1 MKNKN
6 KIIHYINI
14 LLVILCMFTIFL
26 FSCENA
32 EKSTERTENFINS
45 VINVS
50 GGENTITSVSSSK
63 IGDEKILFSLVRKC
77 AHFFE
82 FFLLGFLVVN
92 LIKDYKKLNI
102 KIVILCILF
111 CLLYAVSDE
120 IHQYFVDGRS
130 CEIKDIFIDT
140 IGSTIGGLFY
150 YMLYSNHHKVKVIKE

>member
-6 KIIHYINI
+6 KIMHYINI
-14 LLVILCMFTIFL
+14 LLVILCMLTIFL

-32 EKSTERTENFINS
+32 EKSTERTENFINN

-63 IGDEKILFSLVRKC
+63 IGDENILFSLVRKG

-102 KIVILCILF
+102 KIVIL
-111 CLLYAVSDE
+111 
-120 IHQYFVDGRS
+120 
-130 CEIKDIFIDT
+130 
-140 IGSTIGGLFY
+140 Y
-150 YMLYSNHHKVKVIKE
+150 Y

>member
-32 EKSTERTENFINS
+32 EKSTERTENFINN

-50 GGENTITSVSSSK
+50 SGENTITSVSSSK
-63 IGDEKILFSLVRKC
+63 IGDENILFTLVRKS

-102 KIVILCILF
+102 KIILLCILF

-130 CEIKDIFIDT
+130 CEIMDVFIDT
-140 IGSTIGGLFY
+140 VGSSLGGLFY
-150 YMLYSNHHKVKVIKE
+150 YLLYSKHHKVKVIKE

>member
-14 LLVILCMFTIFL
+14 LLVILCMLTIFL
-26 FSCENA
+26 FSCENS

-63 IGDEKILFSLVRKC
+63 IGDENILFSLVRKG

-102 KIVILCILF
+102 KIILLCILF

-130 CEIKDIFIDT
+130 CQIIDVFIDT
-140 IGSTIGGLFY
+140 VGSSLGGLFY
-150 YMLYSNHHKVKVIKE
+150 YLLYSKHHKVKVIKE

>member
-1 MKNKN
+1 MKNNN

-63 IGDEKILFSLVRKC
+63 IGDENILFILVRKG

-102 KIVILCILF
+102 KIILLCILF

-130 CEIKDIFIDT
+130 CQIKDIFIDT
-140 IGSTIGGLFY
+140 IGSAIGGLFY
-150 YMLYSNHHKVKVIKE
+150 YMLYSKHHKVKVIKE